1 MIDMEP
7 KLDRTLVL
15 WTDHNNEPWQQRRSA
30 LRFLTGCSM
39 EEAAMLGAVLN
50 FCGRENPVERT
61 LDEWV
66 LASGLDRCEII
77 PAVHGLA
84 DLGLIEIRGRGILFN
99 ATKFERIVESVRSE
113 LSVFELLISKTKP
126 APVPPPTWVRSCLY
140 RALRMSNPY
149 AENCFNWFARLA
161 NA

>member
-1 MIDMEP
+1 MEP
-7 KLDRTLVL
+7 TLDRTLVL
-15 WTDHNNEPWQQRRSA
+15 WTDHNNEPRQQRRSA

-77 PAVHGLA
+77 PAVHGLE
-84 DLGLIEIRGRGILFN
+84 DRGLIEIRGRGILFN
-99 ATKFERIVESVRSE
+99 TAKFERTVESVRSE
-113 LSVFELLISKTKP
+113 LNIFDLLVSKTKP
-126 APVPPPTWVRSCLY
+126 APPPSPTWVRFCLY
-140 RALRMSNPY
+140 RALRMSNPR
-149 AENCFNWFARLA
+149 AEDHYNWFARLA